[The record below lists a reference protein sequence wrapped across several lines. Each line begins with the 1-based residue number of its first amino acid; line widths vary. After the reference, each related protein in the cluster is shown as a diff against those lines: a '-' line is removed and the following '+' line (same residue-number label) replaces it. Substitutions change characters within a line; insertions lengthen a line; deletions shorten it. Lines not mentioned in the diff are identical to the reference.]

1 MLLDVL
7 ISRLKQG
14 HQTMKYPK
22 GPAPALPERFAG
34 MPAIDQKKCRECSL
48 PSCLENCPTRA
59 LTKTEKGL
67 QLDMGACLF
76 CADCQTHCPQGAI
89 KFTKQYQLAASK
101 RESLII
107 SDDKIS
113 VRTAVNEKAEKFC
126 KRSFNLRVVSA
137 GGCGAC
143 EADTNVLNTL
153 AWDLSRFGIHY
164 VASPR
169 HADGLLIT
177 GPITNNMS
185 YAVKQAYDAIPD
197 PKFVIAV
204 GTCAVSGGLY
214 SESDQC
220 MNDRENFIPIDCFI
234 PGCPPHPLT
243 ILDGMLRFLG
253 QIS

>member
-1 MLLDVL
+1 MLMDVL
-7 ISRLKQG
+7 FSRFKQG
-14 HQTMKYPK
+14 KQTMDYPN
-22 GPAPALPERFAG
+22 GPAPALPERFVG
-34 MPAIDQKKCRECSL
+34 MPVIDQNKCRDCSA
-48 PSCLENCPTRA
+48 PCLEECPVGA
-59 LTKTEKGL
+59 LTKEDGQL
-67 QLDMGACLF
+67 QLDMGKCLF
-76 CADCQTHCPQGAI
+76 CRECEVPCSRGGI
-89 KFTKQYQLAASK
+89 RFSSQYQLAAAG
-101 RESLII
+101 RDSLIVN
-107 SDDKIS
+107 DETAA
-113 VRTAVNEKAEKFC
+113 VRTALNRTAEKLC
-126 KRSFNLRVVSA
+126 GRSFNLRVVSA

-177 GPITNNMS
+177 GPLTKNMAS
-185 YAVKQAYDAIPD
+185 AVKDTYEAIPE

-214 SESDQC
+214 AASDEC
-220 MNDRENFIPIDCFI
+220 VENREALIPVDLHI

-253 QIS
+253 KIP

>member
-1 MLLDVL
+1 MLLNVL
-7 ISRLKQG
+7 LSRFKQG

-22 GPAPALPERFAG
+22 GAAPALPEHFAG
-34 MPAIDQKKCRECSL
+34 MPAIDQNKCRDCDD
-48 PSCLENCPTRA
+48 PSCLSICPTQA
-59 LTKTEKGL
+59 LDKSEKGL
-67 QLDMGACLF
+67 QLDMGKCLF
-76 CADCQTHCPQGAI
+76 CRECERSCSRGGI
-89 KFTKQYQLAASK
+89 EFSKQYQLAASD
-101 RESLII
+101 RESLIV
-107 SDDKIS
+107 SDDKTS
-113 VRTAVNEKAEKFC
+113 ARSTLNHRAEKLC

-185 YAVKQAYDAIPD
+185 YAVKEAYDAIPE

-214 SESDQC
+214 ADSSQC
-220 MNDRENFIPIDCFI
+220 IKDRDNFIPIDCFI

-243 ILDGMLRFLG
+243 ILNSMLRFLG

>member
-1 MLLDVL
+1 
-7 ISRLKQG
+7 
-14 HQTMKYPK
+14 MKYPK
-22 GPAPALPERFAG
+22 GPAPVLPERFAG
-34 MPAIDQKKCRECSL
+34 MPAIDQSKCRTCAA
-48 PSCLENCPTRA
+48 PCLDRCPTGA
-59 LTKTEKGL
+59 LVKTEGGL
-67 QLDMGACLF
+67 QLDMGKCLF
-76 CADCQTHCPQGAI
+76 CRDCESLCPEGALQ
-89 KFTKQYQLAASK
+89 FTGQYQLAASD
-101 RESLII
+101 RAGLVVSDNI
-107 SDDKIS
+107 SA
-113 VRTAVNEKAEKFC
+113 VRNALNSEAEKYC

-185 YAVKQAYDAIPD
+185 AAVKDAYDAVPD

-204 GTCAVSGGLY
+204 GSCAVSGGLY
-214 SESDQC
+214 AESDQC
-220 MNDRENFIPIDCFI
+220 IKNRESLVPIDCYI

-243 ILDGMLRFLG
+243 ILDGLLRFIG
-253 QIS
+253 QIA